1 MRDVL
6 IFFIAVTLGVTLL
19 LRCKKTEFEIENL
32 NGNQITVLGHGGMG
46 VKSTYPMNSIESV
59 LKCLALGANGS
70 ELDIQMTKDKVLI
83 LFHDEKLSDK
93 THLQGIVNNLSWD
106 EIKNAY
112 YKETPYLNY
121 TLVSLEQ
128 LLSQIKNIQAYT
140 FTFDCKLYTNQED
153 RDKYYIDYC
162 DALIHIIE
170 KHQLENTVCIE
181 SQDETFLNYL
191 KQQRPNYK
199 LFIYPSSFES
209 GFNVALN
216 LNLFGITI
224 STKDITK
231 EQIKLA
237 HQNNLRVAIWNIHSA
252 SDNKEAIRKNPDYI
266 QADNLQNL
274 LNLLKK

>member
-19 LRCKKTEFEIENL
+19 LGCKKTEFEIENL

-83 LFHDEKLSDK
+83 LFHDEKLSGK

-170 KHQLENTVCIE
+170 KYQLENTVCIE

-237 HQNNLRVAIWNIHSA
+237 HQNNLRVAIWNIHSV